1 MNSAPQIT
9 RAEIRNAIRQELE
22 VAGIRPGMQARNIS
36 YTAPLVKTTNGERS
50 EGNDLLS
57 QLRAELDSIMQ
68 NLSSQLRGELNSIL
82 QRQMQSTENA
92 IRWVLTTEMPATVF
106 DWNRYD
112 FVEEVLLMEGIMIP
126 ENGQVPLLDS
136 HSRWSVD
143 DVLGSVRDFQHLEA
157 GGYPAIDGLVS
168 YCADEKSQ
176 RTRQKVLDGHLTDG
190 SVGYAVTKSV
200 WIPDGEEAAVK
211 NQIFTGPLKVSYEW
225 HLKEFSN
232 TPIGADKL
240 AKVRSLCDAGGCRLV
255 NI

>member
-1 MNSAPQIT
+1 MPRFSQLRTGLNSVPQIN
-9 RAEIRNAIRQELE
+9 RAEIRNAIRQEME
-22 VAGIRPGMQARNIS
+22 SAGIRPGMQARNLS
-36 YTAPLVKTTNGERS
+36 YRAPME
-50 EGNDLLS
+50 
-57 QLRAELDSIMQ
+57 
-68 NLSSQLRGELNSIL
+68 
-82 QRQMQSTENA
+82 STEDA
-92 IRWVLTTEMPATVF
+92 IRWVLTTELPATVF

-157 GGYPAIDGLVS
+157 GGYPAIDGLVA
-168 YCADEKSQ
+168 YCRDEKSQ
-176 RTRQKVLDGHLTDG
+176 RTKQKVLDGHLTDG

-200 WIPDGEEAAVK
+200 WIPEGEEAAVK
-211 NQIFTGPLKVSYEW
+211 NQIFQGPLKVSYEW